1 MCPALQNR
9 AECCKKPTYCRK
21 TFAHSL
27 ILIAPP
33 VLASH
38 NAFTFSAQYLVS
50 LSRTPPIS
58 RHRQWPA
65 RYVGGYAGYAMVGLV
80 CVLAASTLF
89 HLFNLRSNPCKRN
102 SSR

>member
-38 NAFTFSAQYLVS
+38 NDFTFSAQYLVS

-65 RYVGGYAGYAMVGLV
+65 RYARLCRLCRLCHCQLGL
-80 CVLAASTLF
+80 CFSS
-89 HLFNLRSNPCKRN
+89 FNLVSPFQPKE
-102 SSR
+102 